1 MKGGGVGRRWRK
13 WEDWEDEK
21 EEELELVC
29 KIKIKKSCF
38 KKNLKIVMGF
48 GLLLRRFKNQRTDE
62 IFS

>member
-1 MKGGGVGRRWRK
+1 MEGGGVGRRWRK

-38 KKNLKIVMGF
+38 KKK
-48 GLLLRRFKNQRTDE
+48 FKNSNGIWTAPQK
-62 IFS
+62 I